1 MLSRATVFRLVKE
14 PEETQSH
21 MGRATRYYMHIFDHF
36 YKAKQ
41 WFQSWNWA
49 AFLAALMGAELVWM
63 IYRRMY
69 RYALF
74 YFMGLMLFSYGV
86 VGLIYFFNHSLSLEV
101 KQFILSKF
109 ADQDFLFVTL
119 RILLWLVKMP
129 LVIGFGL
136 WGNALYFKFLAQQ
149 SKKTDKPKSGVS
161 TIAAGTVCLL
171 LVATLLFGNLLLQ
184 KSSKNLYETA
194 YGKLMS

>member
-36 YKAKQ
+36 YKPNR

-49 AFLAALMGAELVWM
+49 SFVASLMGAELVWM

-74 YFMGLMLFSYGV
+74 YFIALMVLSYGV
-86 VGLIYFFNHSLSLEV
+86 VGLIYLFNHSVSPEM
-101 KQFILSKF
+101 KNFIVSKF
-109 ADQDFLFVTL
+109 ADQDFLFMTL

-149 SKKTDKPKSGVS
+149 SQKTDKPKSGVS
-161 TIAAGTVCLL
+161 TIAAGSVCFLL
-171 LVATLLFGNLLLQ
+171 IATLLFGNVLLQ
-184 KSSKNLYETA
+184 KSSKSLYETA